1 MIKNIIF
8 DMGNVIID
16 IDIPATYRAFANLA
30 GIAEEEA
37 TALFQAKAFYHQFEI
52 GQTDNATF
60 RNLMRGEFGS
70 QLLDEEIDRA
80 WCGLLLD
87 MPVERLNRIQELGK
101 YYRIFLLSNTN
112 AIHIDEVT
120 KRAASLGHDFMGLF
134 EIPFLSYEMGFM
146 KPDPEFYQEVLRK
159 GNLKAEETLFID
171 DNFDNIQSA
180 ESVGIGTIWLNP
192 IGSLLEK
199 LREY

>member
-1 MIKNIIF
+1 MIRNIIF

-16 IDIPATYRAFANLA
+16 IDIPATYRAFAQLA
-30 GIAEEEA
+30 GISEEEA

-52 GQTDNATF
+52 GQTDNKTF

-70 QLLDEEIDRA
+70 QLTDQEIDLA
-80 WCGLLLD
+80 WCALLLD
-87 MPVERLNRIQELGK
+87 MPTERLERIQELGK
-101 YYRIFLLSNTN
+101 SHRIFLLSNTN
-112 AIHIDEVT
+112 AIHIEEVT
-120 KRAASLGHDFMGLF
+120 KRAASHGHDFMGLF
-134 EIPFLSYEMGFM
+134 EMPFLSYEMGFM
-146 KPDPEFYQEVLRK
+146 KPDPEFYREVLRK
-159 GNLKAEETLFID
+159 GNLRAEETLFID

-180 ESVGIGTIWLNP
+180 ESVGISTIWLNP